1 MKEFKCINTTYPST
15 KENIK
20 INSSNECIESFDN
33 TSIKGTISKKE
44 LSTFQEKVENVILTF
59 KDSVLNENQFCL
71 ANYINELSQQNV
83 WSSFLKI
90 APFTLT
96 EFELTK
102 LVSGIFLSDINVF
115 NKEIKNLL
123 VECTK
128 RYPDTELSDIASG
141 YLVLY
146 ASEYKNIK

>member
-33 TSIKGTISKKE
+33 TSIKDTISKKE

-96 EFELTK
+96 EFELTE

-128 RYPDTELSDIASG
+128 RYPDTQLSDITSG
-141 YLVLY
+141 YLDLY
-146 ASEYKNIK
+146 AGEYKNIK